1 MISIIGAG
9 PAGSYLGYLLAK
21 NNKDVSIFEEHSKI
35 GLPVQCTGIV
45 TSSIK
50 DIIKLKKDIITNEI
64 GKARIFSPNN
74 RFTEIKLKNKNIII
88 DREKFDSYIADMALR
103 QGAKIFLNHRF
114 IENKKNVAIIKD
126 KTNSKTKKIRFD
138 KLIGADGPLS
148 PVAKSNNLL
157 GKRRFWH
164 GIQARAK
171 IKNENIVEFYPYF
184 GTFAWVVPENKETVR
199 VGLISNRYTNV
210 LFRNFLKLKDIT
222 NNKIIDYQSGLIP
235 VYNPKT
241 KTAKNNIYL
250 LGDAALQVK
259 ATTGGGIIQ
268 GLTAAKALSDSI
280 IKNRNYEK
288 EWRKLIAKDLWLH
301 LKARNIMDK
310 FSLRDWNKLIY
321 MFNNEKTKNIL
332 ENYDRDY
339 ISKFLFK
346 LIFTNPKLLY
356 FLKYSGGTK

>member
-250 LGDAALQVK
+250 LGDAA
-259 ATTGGGIIQ
+259 
-268 GLTAAKALSDSI
+268 
-280 IKNRNYEK
+280 
-288 EWRKLIAKDLWLH
+288 
-301 LKARNIMDK
+301 
-310 FSLRDWNKLIY
+310 
-321 MFNNEKTKNIL
+321 
-332 ENYDRDY
+332 
-339 ISKFLFK
+339 
-346 LIFTNPKLLY
+346 
-356 FLKYSGGTK
+356 